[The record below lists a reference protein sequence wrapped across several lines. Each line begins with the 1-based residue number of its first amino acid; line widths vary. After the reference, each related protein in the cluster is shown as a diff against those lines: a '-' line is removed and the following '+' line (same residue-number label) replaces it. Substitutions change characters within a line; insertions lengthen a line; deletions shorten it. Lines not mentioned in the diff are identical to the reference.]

1 MQNRIIDEDVKAILN
16 ELDLSWFSN
25 KKILITGA
33 SGMVGFYLFR
43 CFSDL
48 LSTKISPKELWAISK
63 SGIYPD
69 QLPSNKQI
77 KYIKVDLCDD
87 YLTSKLPKFDVIF
100 HAGGYAQPGLF
111 LEDPLSTIKIN
122 TASTLALLNLLNKN
136 GKFLFFSS
144 SEVYSGSPNIPYKE
158 SDIGTTNT
166 FHERAPYIEGK
177 RCGEAIV
184 DSARKHLNLDA
195 VSVRLSLVYGPGTKK
210 DDRRVLNSIINQS
223 LNLNKINLLDD
234 GSAQR
239 TYCYITDAIKLSIV
253 ALLKGTESIYN
264 VGGISEITILDLARK
279 IAYLTQSELF
289 PGENQKSFKSA
300 PVQVKLNLG
309 SIIELIG
316 SHKFVDLDTGLART
330 IDWSKKIHEQQ

>member
-1 MQNRIIDEDVKAILN
+1 MQNRIIDEDVKSIQN
-16 ELDLSWFSN
+16 KLDLSWFSK

-48 LSTKISPKELWAISK
+48 LSTKISPMELWVVSK

-69 QLPSNKQI
+69 QIPKNNQI
-77 KYIKVDLCDD
+77 NYVKADLCDEHV
-87 YLTSKLPKFDVIF
+87 TSNLPRFDVIF

-111 LEDPLSTIKIN
+111 LEDPMSTIKIN
-122 TASTLALLNLLNKN
+122 TTSTLALLNLLNKD

-166 FHERAPYIEGK
+166 SHERAPYIEGK

-184 DSARKHLNLDA
+184 GSARKYLSLDA
-195 VSVRLSLVYGPGTKK
+195 KSVRLSMVYGPGTKQ

-223 LNLNKINLLDD
+223 LKLNKINLLDD

-253 ALLKGTESIYN
+253 ALLEGTESIYN

-279 IAYLTQSELF
+279 IAYLTQSKLF
-289 PGENQKSFKSA
+289 PGENQESFKSA
-300 PVQVKLNLG
+300 PGQVKLNLD
-309 SIIELIG
+309 SILELIG
-316 SHKFVDLDTGLART
+316 GHEFVDIDTGLVRT
-330 IDWSKKIHEQQ
+330 IDWGKKIREP

>member
-1 MQNRIIDEDVKAILN
+1 MQNRIIDEDVKFIQSELN
-16 ELDLSWFSN
+16 LSWFSN

-33 SGMVGFYLFR
+33 SGMVGFYLLR
-43 CFSDL
+43 CFADL
-48 LSTKISPKELWAISK
+48 LSTENSPKELWVISK

-69 QLPSNKQI
+69 QIPSNKEI
-77 KYIKVDLCDD
+77 NYLKADLCDNN
-87 YLTSKLPKFDVIF
+87 LFLKLPKFDVIF

-122 TASTLALLNLLNKN
+122 TASTLNLLNLLNKN

-144 SEVYSGSPNIPYKE
+144 SEVYSGSSKIPYKE
-158 SDIGTTNT
+158 CDIGTSNT
-166 FHERAPYIEGK
+166 SHERAAYIEGK

-223 LNLNKINLLDD
+223 LNFSKINLLDN
-234 GSAQR
+234 GNAQR
-239 TYCYITDAIKLSIV
+239 TYCYITDAIKLSIA

-279 IAYLTQSELF
+279 VADLTNSELF
-289 PGENQKSFKSA
+289 PGKNQKSFKSA
-300 PVQVKLNLG
+300 PAAVKLNLEK
-309 SIIELIG
+309 IIELIG
-316 SHKFVDLDTGLART
+316 EHEFVDIDTGLTRT
-330 IDWSKKIHEQQ
+330 INWSKKLYGK